1 MIATDVVPRQHT
13 GSAAEAVAPRQE
25 TVMGHAIPRQQP
37 AVVLRSRFDHLR
49 ALLAVALAVVVGL
62 TIAVVILA
70 GDSDELSSTSAAK
83 PIEPTPSA
91 LPAQLPNTRYEPSTD
106 GPLPARL
113 PNTRY
118 EPSTDGPLPARL
130 PNTRYEPSTDGPLP
144 ARLPSSS
151 PAAEAKHEAATAAAI
166 GHPGGGTVTG
176 GSKTDPHSPASL
188 LP

>member
-1 MIATDVVPRQHT
+1 
-13 GSAAEAVAPRQE
+13 
-25 TVMGHAIPRQQP
+25 MGHAIPRQQP
-37 AVVLRSRFDHLR
+37 AVVLRSQFDHLR
-49 ALLAVALAVVVGL
+49 ALVAVALVAVVGL

-70 GDSDELSSTSAAK
+70 SDSDELSSTSAAK
-83 PIEPTPSA
+83 PIESTRSA
-91 LPAQLPNTRYEPSTD
+91 
-106 GPLPARL
+106 LPARL

-118 EPSTDGPLPARL
+118 EPSTDGALPARL

-151 PAAEAKHEAATAAAI
+151 PATEAKHEATTAAAI

>member
-1 MIATDVVPRQHT
+1 
-13 GSAAEAVAPRQE
+13 
-25 TVMGHAIPRQQP
+25 MGHAIPRQQP
-37 AVVLRSRFDHLR
+37 AVVRRSQFDHLR
-49 ALLAVALAVVVGL
+49 ALLAVALVAVVGL

-70 GDSDELSSTSAAK
+70 SNSDGLSSTSAAK
-83 PIEPTPSA
+83 PIESTRSA

-151 PAAEAKHEAATAAAI
+151 PATEAKHEAATAAAI
-166 GHPGGGTVTG
+166 GHPGGGTEFR
-176 GSKTDPHSPASL
+176 GSKASEYGTSQYRFAQPQTDTVPPQTHTPVQ
-188 LP
+188 P